1 MITSH
6 NRQSFVSTK
15 VYYFIFIVK
24 LMTLWTRYETMKSVI
39 KTKQFFCQ
47 IKSTWEIG
55 EFITAVSVRTNFI
68 NFTRDSVAVSEIL
81 NLIRKFIIHNKIHE
95 NWPSIVGSS
104 SFRGGSKLG
113 GE

>member
-47 IKSTWEIG
+47 IKSTVNSLPPI
-55 EFITAVSVRTNFI
+55 SVRTNFI

-81 NLIRKFIIHNKIHE
+81 NLIRKFIIHNKIHK

>member
-39 KTKQFFCQ
+39 KTKRFFCQ
-47 IKSTWEIG
+47 IKLVNSLPPI
-55 EFITAVSVRTNFI
+55 SVRTNFI
-68 NFTRDSVAVSEIL
+68 NFTRDSVTVSEIL

>member
-24 LMTLWTRYETMKSVI
+24 LMTFWTRYETMKSVI
-39 KTKQFFCQ
+39 KTKRFFCQ

-55 EFITAVSVRTNFI
+55 EFITTDI

-81 NLIRKFIIHNKIHE
+81 NLIRKFIIHNKIHK
-95 NWPSIVGSS
+95 NWLSIVGSS

>member
-1 MITSH
+1 M
-6 NRQSFVSTK
+6 NGSFVLMK

-39 KTKQFFCQ
+39 KTKRFFCQ
-47 IKSTWEIG
+47 IKSNWKIG
-55 EFITAVSVRTNFI
+55 EFISVRTNFI
-68 NFTRDSVAVSEIL
+68 NFTRDSVAISEIL

-104 SFRGGSKLG
+104 SF
-113 GE
+113 

>member
-1 MITSH
+1 M
-6 NRQSFVSTK
+6 K

-24 LMTLWTRYETMKSVI
+24 LMTLWTRYETIKLVI
-39 KTKQFFCQ
+39 KTKRFFCQ
-47 IKSTWEIG
+47 IKRLVNSLPPI
-55 EFITAVSVRTNFI
+55 SVRTNFI
-68 NFTRDSVAVSEIL
+68 NFTRDLVAVSEIL
-81 NLIRKFIIHNKIHE
+81 NLIQKFIIHNKIHE

>member
-6 NRQSFVSTK
+6 NRQSFVLTK

-47 IKSTWEIG
+47 IKSTWKIG
-55 EFITAVSVRTNFI
+55 EFIRTNFI

-104 SFRGGSKLG
+104 LF
-113 GE
+113 